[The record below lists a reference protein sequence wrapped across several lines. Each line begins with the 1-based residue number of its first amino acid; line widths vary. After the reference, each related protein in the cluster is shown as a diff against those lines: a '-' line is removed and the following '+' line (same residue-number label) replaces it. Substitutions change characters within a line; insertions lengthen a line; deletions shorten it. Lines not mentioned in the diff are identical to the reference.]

1 MIRVRV
7 MREAGC
13 VSEITVSGHAGSAP
27 KGEDLICSAVSV
39 LVQTYFF
46 SLQRLLRLAVAADMR
61 DGYFFLRIP
70 AGLQPELRE
79 KAALLAE
86 SMLVGIDEINR
97 GYPGFLKV
105 TEEE

>member
-7 MREAGC
+7 IREAGC
-13 VSEITVSGHAGSAP
+13 VSELTVSGHAGSAP
-27 KGEDLICSAVSV
+27 RGEDLICSAVSA

-46 SLQRLLRLAVAADMR
+46 SLQRLLQLPVVAEVS

-70 AGLQPELRE
+70 AGLQPELHE

-86 SMLVGIDEINR
+86 SMLVGLDEINR
-97 GYPGFLKV
+97 SYPGFLKV
-105 TEEE
+105 TGEE